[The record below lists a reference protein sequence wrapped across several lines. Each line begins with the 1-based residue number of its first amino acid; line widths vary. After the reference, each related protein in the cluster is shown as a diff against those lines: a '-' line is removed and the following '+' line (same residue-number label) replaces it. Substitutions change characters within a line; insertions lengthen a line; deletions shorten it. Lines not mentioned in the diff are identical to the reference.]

1 LRQFV
6 RKIYSNYGYKEIIT
20 PIIEYTELF
29 QRSIGNYTDIVQK
42 EMFTFTDRKGRSI
55 SLRPEGTAGVI
66 RAYIENNLA
75 YLAGIKKFFYF
86 GPMFRAERP
95 QKGRYR
101 QFYQFGTEAIG
112 SDSPLLDAEVIK
124 MNLELFKALG
134 INNIQ
139 IKINSVGCKNC
150 RNKYT
155 EKLKKFLQQRIE
167 SLCDDCKVRS
177 EKNPLRV
184 FDCKNPQCQLQYN
197 KAPVIIDNLCS
208 ECSAHFESFKQFLN
222 YMEVKYIID
231 PKIVRGF
238 DYYTR
243 TVFEITSESLGTQNA
258 ILGGGRYDY
267 LVQHL
272 GGKPTPAVGAASGV
286 ERLLLLLDEKNKK
299 LKFSEKISIFVA
311 TTENVP
317 QQIILKIVELLRK
330 NNIVTFLSYSK
341 RSLKSQLNEANKLN
355 VNYALIIGEDEI
367 KEKSL
372 ILRNM
377 KKSFQEQIKVNNITN
392 PIEILTNL
400 LGGGQK

>member
-1 LRQFV
+1 MRQFV